1 MPSLKFL
8 FGSVIVCGV
17 FCLQFYATM
26 CVLYVIY
33 GIAWL
38 VMLAMN
44 WRDLLRI
51 QFWIGAVILLG
62 MLEKAVYFGEYE
74 SLNSTGLSGEWGTCI
89 NS

>member
-1 MPSLKFL
+1 MVCNSSAAQLI
-8 FGSVIVCGV
+8 IV
-17 FCLQFYATM
+17 FQFYGTM
-26 CVLYVIY
+26 CVLYVLY

-74 SLNSTGLSGEWGTCI
+74 SINRTGQSGKNTCGLYI
-89 NS
+89 AVF

>member
-1 MPSLKFL
+1 
-8 FGSVIVCGV
+8 
-17 FCLQFYATM
+17 M

-74 SLNSTGLSGEWGTCI
+74 SINSTGMSGEIFGEIFGDVFKFASRLPKFVIDDYCY
-89 NS
+89 NKE